1 MISMMTMPI
10 MILVM
15 MMKLPMSVMIMI
27 ETGNN
32 NLVLVGKFGKPRG
45 KFSNLMKK
53 LDQQYQ
59 TQERG
64 RGCHL
69 PKQGGRLI
77 VGQINRSLYAGEGS
91 RDKLTLLHF

>member
-53 LDQQYQ
+53 TGSTISD
-59 TQERG
+59 TREG
-64 RGCHL
+64 AGVS
-69 PKQGGRLI
+69 PSKTGG
-77 VGQINRSLYAGEGS
+77 
-91 RDKLTLLHF
+91 